1 MSIEAR
7 DMMIGMLNEQ
17 YRSDITKVIEKMNA
31 GFYPRTSDGFTAQE
45 QIRTEHLASVMA
57 IHRRYATSQAI

>member
-7 DMMIGMLNEQ
+7 DMMIGTLNEQ

-31 GFYPRTSDGFTAQE
+31 GFYPRMSDGFAAQD

-57 IHRRYATSQAI
+57 IHHRYATSQAI

>member
-31 GFYPRTSDGFTAQE
+31 GF
-45 QIRTEHLASVMA
+45 
-57 IHRRYATSQAI
+57 

>member
-31 GFYPRTSDGFTAQE
+31 GFYPRMSDGFTAQE
-45 QIRTEHLASVMA
+45 QIRTEHLASITA
-57 IHRRYATSQAI
+57 IHRRYNASQVI